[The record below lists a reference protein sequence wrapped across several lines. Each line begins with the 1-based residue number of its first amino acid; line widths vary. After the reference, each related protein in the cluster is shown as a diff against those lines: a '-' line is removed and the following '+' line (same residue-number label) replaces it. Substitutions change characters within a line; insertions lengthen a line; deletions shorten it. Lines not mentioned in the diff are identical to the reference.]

1 MNMKNFIEIL
11 KIILP
16 AIITGFFTFF
26 ITKYNY
32 SKNVP
37 LDKMEISYNK
47 VYYPLYK
54 IIYSNKEYKQIKN
67 IKKIIKQISF
77 YINKHNMKYIDRST
91 YNSFILLKDKPNKDN
106 YNNFKNNIYD
116 RNSYLRRRLGYL
128 EPNFIQSVK
137 YLSKDDKFI
146 FYCAVDGLIIY
157 MSFIIAA
164 LFNNESVIYKY
175 AFVCGEV
182 FLVIFLIKI
191 IIKGIGI
198 LGGKIIKFGCYVKK
212 CWNKKKC

>member
-1 MNMKNFIEIL
+1 MF
-11 KIILP
+11 
-16 AIITGFFTFF
+16 
-26 ITKYNY
+26 
-32 SKNVP
+32 
-37 LDKMEISYNK
+37 
-47 VYYPLYK
+47 
-54 IIYSNKEYKQIKN
+54 
-67 IKKIIKQISF
+67 
-77 YINKHNMKYIDRST
+77 
-91 YNSFILLKDKPNKDN
+91 KDN

-146 FYCAVDGLIIY
+146 FFCGVDGLVIY
-157 MSFIIAA
+157 MSFMITA
-164 LFNNESVIYKY
+164 LFNNKGTVYKY

-198 LGGKIIKFGCYVKK
+198 LGVRIIKFGCYVKK
-212 CWNKKKC
+212 CWNKKK

>member
-1 MNMKNFIEIL
+1 MESFIEIL

-16 AIITGFFTFF
+16 TLITGIFTF
-26 ITKYNY
+26 IVTKYNY
-32 SKNVP
+32 NKNVP
-37 LDKMEISYNK
+37 LDNMKIAYNRI
-47 VYYPLYK
+47 YYPLYK
-54 IIYSNKEYKQIKN
+54 IINNNKEYNKEDLDDVINN
-67 IKKIIKQISF
+67 ISTYMNDYNI
-77 YINKHNMKYIDRST
+77 KYIDRST
-91 YNSFILLKDKPNKDN
+91 HKSYIMLKDNPNKYN

-128 EPNFIQSVK
+128 EPNFIQSVM

-146 FYCAVDGLIIY
+146 FFCGVDGLIIY

-164 LFNNESVIYKY
+164 LFNNEGVVYKY

-191 IIKGIGI
+191 
-198 LGGKIIKFGCYVKK
+198 
-212 CWNKKKC
+212 

>member
-54 IIYSNKEYKQIKN
+54 IIYNNKEYKQIKN

-157 MSFIIAA
+157 ILFVVSTIPFFNENIRYFFI
-164 LFNNESVIYKY
+164 LFGMVFVVIL
-175 AFVCGEV
+175 
-182 FLVIFLIKI
+182 FLKIIFKVIF
-191 IIKGIGI
+191 IGI
-198 LGGKIIKFGCYVKK
+198 SKMIKFVRKMIK
-212 CWNKKKC
+212 CIMNKCD